1 GEEETAGASAE
12 GVDNRKLGVWA
23 FIGSESVF
31 FASLISTYLIYK
43 GRNVSGPVAE
53 TMLEIPLTSFS
64 TFFLLTSSLLMVLAL
79 SAIQRGSE
87 RASRWWLLGTA
98 ALGLVF
104 LGGQGYE
111 FTHLSRGACPPD
123 EPLRPD
129 VLHAGRLP
137 RGSRRDRCD
146 LAAHPGG
153 GVVRGPAAGA

>member
-1 GEEETAGASAE
+1 
-12 GVDNRKLGVWA
+12 KLGVWA

-64 TFFLLTSSLLMVLAL
+64 TFVLLTSSLLMVLAL
-79 SAIQRGSE
+79 AAIQRGSE

-98 ALGLVF
+98 ALALVF

-111 FTHLSRGACPPD
+111 STHFYREGLALQTNLFGQTFYTLVGFHGAHVAIGVIW
-123 EPLRPD
+123 L
-129 VLHAGRLP
+129 LTLAAASFAGRLP
-137 RGSRRDRCD
+137 GRKS
-146 LAAHPGG
+146 LS
-153 GVVRGPAAGA
+153 VE